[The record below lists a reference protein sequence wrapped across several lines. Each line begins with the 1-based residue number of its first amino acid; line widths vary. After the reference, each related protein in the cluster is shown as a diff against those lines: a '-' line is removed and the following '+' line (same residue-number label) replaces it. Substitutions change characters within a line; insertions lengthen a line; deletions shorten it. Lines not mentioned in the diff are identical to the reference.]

1 MLNICGIDYCKN
13 CKMVGKNCFKYFAGY
28 KDGKKVRP
36 LCVMLPKMSA
46 YRRNFDEIK
55 YMSF

>member
-46 YRRNFDEIK
+46 YRMNNC
-55 YMSF
+55 